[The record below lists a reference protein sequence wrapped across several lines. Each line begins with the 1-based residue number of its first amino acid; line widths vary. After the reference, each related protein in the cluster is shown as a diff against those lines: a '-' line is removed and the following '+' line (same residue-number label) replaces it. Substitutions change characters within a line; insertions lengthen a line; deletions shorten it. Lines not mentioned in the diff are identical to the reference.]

1 MEIIRQVENIDMVK
15 ILKNT
20 GSVMAGHF
28 KLTSGFH
35 SKYYMQCARLLAYP
49 VVVYGIIGDALKE
62 FGNEINSENI
72 QTVVSPAIGGI
83 LFGCMLAFKLNT
95 KMIFTERKNDLME
108 LRRGFEF
115 SPGEKVIIAE
125 DVITTGGSIF
135 EVIEIC
141 KKSKADIKGII
152 CIVDR
157 SENLKFEYPFYS
169 LIKLKIEK
177 YPPYNC
183 PLCKQNLAID
193 YPGSRK

>member
-20 GSVMAGHF
+20 GSIMEGHF

-35 SKYYMQCARLLAYP
+35 SKYYMQCARLLQYP

-72 QTVVSPAIGGI
+72 QTVISPAIGGI
-83 LFGCMLAFKLNT
+83 LFGYMLAFKLNT

-108 LRRGFEF
+108 LRRGFEI
-115 SPGEKVIIAE
+115 SAGEKVIIAE
-125 DVITTGGSIF
+125 DVITTGGSVF

-141 KKSKADIKGII
+141 KKFKADIKGII
-152 CIVDR
+152 SIVDR

-169 LIKLKIEK
+169 LIKLKIEN
-177 YPPYNC
+177 YPPDSC
-183 PLCKQNLAID
+183 LLCKQNLAID

>member
-1 MEIIRQVENIDMVK
+1 MEIIRQVKNIDMVK

-20 GSVMAGHF
+20 GSIMEGHF

-35 SKYYMQCARLLAYP
+35 SKYYMQCAMLLQYP
-49 VVVYGIIGDALKE
+49 VVVYGIIGDALQE

-72 QTVVSPAIGGI
+72 QAVISPAIGGI
-83 LFGCMLAFKLNT
+83 LFGYMLAFKLNT
-95 KMIFTERKNDLME
+95 RMIFTERKNDLME
-108 LRRGFEF
+108 LRRGFEI
-115 SPGEKVIIAE
+115 SAGEKVIIAE
-125 DVITTGGSIF
+125 DVITTGGSVF

-141 KKSKADIKGII
+141 KKFKADIKGII
-152 CIVDR
+152 SIVDR
-157 SENLKFEYPFYS
+157 SEDLKFEYPFYS

-177 YPPYNC
+177 YPPDNC

>member
-1 MEIIRQVENIDMVK
+1 MEIIKQLETVDMVK

-20 GSVMAGHF
+20 GSIMQGHF

-35 SKYYMQCARLLAYP
+35 SKYYVQCARLLQYP
-49 VVVYGIIGDALKE
+49 SVVYQVIGDALKE
-62 FGNEINSENI
+62 LGNEINGKNI
-72 QTVVSPAIGGI
+72 QTVISPAIGGI
-83 LFGCMLAFKLNT
+83 LFGYMLAFKLNT
-95 KMIFTERKNDLME
+95 KMIFTERKNDQME

-125 DVITTGGSIF
+125 DVITTGGSVF

-141 KKSKADIKGII
+141 KKFKADIKGII
-152 CIVDR
+152 SIIDR
-157 SENLKFEYPFYS
+157 SEDLKFEYPFYS

-177 YPPYNC
+177 YPPDNC

>member
-20 GSVMAGHF
+20 GSIMQGHF

-35 SKYYMQCARLLAYP
+35 SKYYIQCARLLQYP
-49 VVVYGIIGDALKE
+49 VVVYGIIGNALKE

-72 QTVVSPAIGGI
+72 QTVISPAIGGI
-83 LFGCMLAFKLNT
+83 LFGYMLAFKLNT

-108 LRRGFEF
+108 VRRGFEF

-125 DVITTGGSIF
+125 DVITTGGSVF

-141 KKSKADIKGII
+141 KKFKADIKGII
-152 CIVDR
+152 SIIDR

-177 YPPYNC
+177 YPPDNC

>member
-1 MEIIRQVENIDMVK
+1 MEIIRQVKNVDMVK

-20 GSVMAGHF
+20 GSIMEGHF

-35 SKYYMQCARLLAYP
+35 SKYYLQCARLLQYP
-49 VVVYGIIGDALKE
+49 GVVYGIIGDALKE
-62 FGNEINSENI
+62 FGNEINNENI
-72 QTVVSPAIGGI
+72 QTVISPAIGGI
-83 LFGCMLAFKLNT
+83 LFGYMLAFELNT

-125 DVITTGGSIF
+125 DVVTTGGSVF

-177 YPPYNC
+177 YSPDNC